1 VLNVDIAPTIL
12 ALAGCPAPSVMQGAD
27 FSPLVRGE
35 RPAAWRADFFYEHPQ
50 GGDADFIPASEAL
63 VTKDLKYILWP
74 GRQYEELFDLRKDP
88 LEEHNVVKEP
98 AYLADLERL
107 RRRFAR
113 LKRDA
118 G

>member
-1 VLNVDIAPTIL
+1 
-12 ALAGCPAPSVMQGAD
+12 VMQGAD
-27 FSPLVRGE
+27 FSLLLRGE
-35 RPAAWRADFFYEHPQ
+35 HPAAWRTDFFYEHPQ

-63 VTKDLKYILWP
+63 VTQDFKYILWP
-74 GRQYEELFDLRKDP
+74 SRQYEELFDLRKDP

-113 LKRDA
+113 LKQAA